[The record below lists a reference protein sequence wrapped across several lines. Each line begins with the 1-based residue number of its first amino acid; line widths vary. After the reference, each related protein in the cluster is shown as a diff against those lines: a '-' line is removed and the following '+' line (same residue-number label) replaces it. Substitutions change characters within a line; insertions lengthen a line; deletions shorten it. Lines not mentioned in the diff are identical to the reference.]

1 MQEHLREVRGLRQR
15 LEDSIQTNDRLRQ
28 KLEDR
33 LAHTPSE
40 TGTRVQASGSIKIII
55 IKMMSLSDAGVVLT
69 RLSS

>member
-40 TGTRVQASGSIKIII
+40 KGTRVQGSGSIKIII

-69 RLSS
+69 RLST

>member
-40 TGTRVQASGSIKIII
+40 KGTRVQGSGFRVHKNYNN
-55 IKMMSLSDAGVVLT
+55 KNDVT
-69 RLSS
+69 Q